1 MHTSW
6 GTWILNNLIVAYRNN
21 VAYCFFYRLER
32 FIAVFFTSCTIISL
46 KLGVPIYYVYIHIF
60 IDILNLRDIL
70 VHYKK
75 KCDTRKPAQSIWKK
89 KIYIYICIYIY
100 RIYTLYQAFPLL
112 SKHLI
117 FYANANVRLILL
129 HKIRLINLQL
139 NLA

>member
-75 KCDTRKPAQSIWKK
+75 NVIHENLPSRYEKK
-89 KIYIYICIYIY
+89 KYIYIY